1 MTTKVPTRTCI
12 ACSKSLAK
20 SDLVRVVRSPQREI
34 RLDANGKAPGR
45 GAYVCL
51 DAACFKK
58 ARDKRLFEGKLRTKL
73 SAEDYENIQKDFD
86 ALCAASAEVR

>member
-20 SDLVRVVRSPQREI
+20 GDLVRVVRSPEGEV

-45 GAYVCL
+45 GAYICL
-51 DAACFKK
+51 DAACFEKVR
-58 ARDKRLFEGKLRTKL
+58 AKRLLAGKLRTKL